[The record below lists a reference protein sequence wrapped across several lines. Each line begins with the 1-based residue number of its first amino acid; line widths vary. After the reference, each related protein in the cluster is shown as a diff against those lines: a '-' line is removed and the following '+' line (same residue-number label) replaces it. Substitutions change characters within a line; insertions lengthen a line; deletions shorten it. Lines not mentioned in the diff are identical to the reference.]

1 MKGIFSSKHT
11 AIKSNSHQ
19 FFTALYSRLLMLIIL
34 AVIWQATAW
43 FINSAD
49 FPSLLNVIDSFIYH
63 VNQGDMLANISITL
77 GRVFIS
83 FIIAMIL
90 GVIIG
95 ILMGCSD
102 KVNELSDTLLIIAL
116 NIPALVTILL
126 CYIWLGLVES
136 AAITAVVINKI
147 PTVVVM
153 IREGAR
159 VVDQD
164 LLAVAK
170 VYKLSPR
177 TTFFKIFLPQIYPYI
192 MASARAGLSLI
203 WKIVLVVELLGRSDG
218 VGFALNTLFQ
228 FFDIAGILA
237 YTFAFI
243 AVVLVI
249 EALFFRPLD
258 KLTSRGMNHDS
269 A

>member
-1 MKGIFSSKHT
+1 MKGIFSTKHT
-11 AIKSNSHQ
+11 MFKSNATQ
-19 FFTALYSRLLMLIIL
+19 FFTVFYSRLLMLIIL
-34 AVIWQATAW
+34 AIIWQSLAW

-49 FPSLLNVIDSFIYH
+49 FPSLFNVADSFVYH
-63 VNQGDMLANISITL
+63 FSQGDMIANISVTL
-77 GRVFIS
+77 GRVLIS

-90 GVIIG
+90 GVVIG

-159 VVDQD
+159 VVDED

-170 VYKLSPR
+170 VYKLSPS
-177 TTFFKIFLPQIYPYI
+177 TTFFKVYLPQLYPYI
-192 MASARAGLSLI
+192 MASARSGLSLI

-228 FFDIAGILA
+228 FFDIAGIFA

-249 EALFFRPLD
+249 ESLIFRPLD
-258 KLTSRGMNHDS
+258 KRISRGIHNDS